1 MDSFWF
7 MILKLHVQYI
17 EFARSYQYSIPSMG
31 TSLICPLQNLSSKTY
46 LLTLSF
52 VSSGWLDLH
61 AVSRQEVED
70 AFGRDVFV
78 CSKGAGILVLMSST
92 IASK

>member
-1 MDSFWF
+1 MDLLWF
-7 MILKLHVQYI
+7 MILPLHVQYT
-17 EFARSYQYSIPSMG
+17 ELARSYQYSMPCMG
-31 TSLICPLQNLSSKTY
+31 TSLICPLQKLSSKTY

-70 AFGRDVFV
+70 AFGKDVFL
-78 CSKGAGILVLMSST
+78 CNKGAGLLVLMSST